1 MPKSS
6 KSNVRIVPVFR
17 KSNLTD
23 SEFLQEIL
31 ARVIVASNAYA
42 AKNDKHYLDPKKE
55 EEEGEEEE
63 GEEEEGEMVN
73 VRYVSRGEIFT
84 DDGGSSAVAEIS
96 LC

>member
-42 AKNDKHYLDPKKE
+42 AKNDKHYLDPNKE
-55 EEEGEEEE
+55 EEG
-63 GEEEEGEMVN
+63 EEEGEMVN

>member
-31 ARVIVASNAYA
+31 ARVIVASNTYA
-42 AKNDKHYLDPKKE
+42 VKNDKHYLDPKKE
-55 EEEGEEEE
+55 EKEEE
-63 GEEEEGEMVN
+63 GEEGEMVN

-84 DDGGSSAVAEIS
+84 DDGGCSTSVEIS

>member
-1 MPKSS
+1 MPKSC
-6 KSNVRIVPVFR
+6 KTDVRIVSVFR
-17 KSNLTD
+17 KSKLTD

-31 ARVIVASNAYA
+31 ARVMVSSKAYMS
-42 AKNDKHYLDPKKE
+42 KSTKLDLSPDKE
-55 EEEGEEEE
+55 ECEEEC
-63 GEEEEGEMVN
+63 EEEGEMVN

>member
-42 AKNDKHYLDPKKE
+42 VKNDKHYLDPKKE
-55 EEEGEEEE
+55 EA
-63 GEEEEGEMVN
+63 GEMVN

-84 DDGGSSAVAEIS
+84 DDGGCSTSVEIS

>member
-31 ARVIVASNAYA
+31 ARVIVASNAYVV
-42 AKNDKHYLDPKKE
+42 KNDKHYLDPKK
-55 EEEGEEEE
+55 
-63 GEEEEGEMVN
+63 EEEGEMVN

-84 DDGGSSAVAEIS
+84 DDGGCSTSVEIS

>member
-42 AKNDKHYLDPKKE
+42 VKNDKHYLDPKKE
-55 EEEGEEEE
+55 KE
-63 GEEEEGEMVN
+63 EEEEGEMVN
-73 VRYVSRGEIFT
+73 VRYVSRGEFFT
-84 DDGGSSAVAEIS
+84 DDGGCSTSVEIS